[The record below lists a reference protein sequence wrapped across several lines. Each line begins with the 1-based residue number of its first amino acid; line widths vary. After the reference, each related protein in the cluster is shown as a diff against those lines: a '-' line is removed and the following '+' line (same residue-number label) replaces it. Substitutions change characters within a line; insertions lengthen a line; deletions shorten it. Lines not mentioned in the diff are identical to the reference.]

1 MPIYNMYKPP
11 RNNECYIIKAEKKT
25 GLKYV
30 GIIDKGSND
39 YFYTLNSYRKPNDPT
54 KRVFSK
60 CGFKTYNK
68 MHAIFGDSGWNF
80 CPYCGAEMEPADG

>member
-1 MPIYNMYKPP
+1 MPIYNMYQPP

-30 GIIDKGSND
+30 GIIDKGYND
-39 YFYTLNSYRKPNDPT
+39 YFYTLDSYRKPNDPT

-60 CGFKTYNK
+60 CGFKTLAEGIKFAKTHILNK
-68 MHAIFGDSGWNF
+68 IGEN
-80 CPYCGAEMEPADG
+80 